1 LPKKK
6 KKKEE
11 VGKNKNLD
19 RFKRDLKESK
29 GDIPVVTQSAMKRTK
44 MEVELKSNNMYD
56 DDEDIEGDEEEEEF
70 IDEEEFKEYQLLKRE
85 LGKT

>member
-1 LPKKK
+1 
-6 KKKEE
+6 
-11 VGKNKNLD
+11 
-19 RFKRDLKESK
+19 
-29 GDIPVVTQSAMKRTK
+29 